1 MNQREKELYLRE
13 YSLLKAEGKPFFPY
27 AVAKDSL
34 MACFVLLSIIL
45 MSLTFGAELGPKA
58 DPTTTTYVPR
68 PEWYFFFLF
77 EVLRVIKPAV
87 LTPLATIGVPTICM
101 ILLFLLP
108 FIDRGPERRPERR
121 PIATITGIFVIVA
134 MGYLTYLGAAAG
146 SPNEIEVQVARAV
159 RGGQARGRPVGL
171 PRLPQDRRE
180 RQRRAGTRPERH
192 RREAA
197 QGGDP
202 AHAREP
208 HGADAVVRRP
218 ARGEE
223 DRHGRLPR
231 AAQGRRVGSL
241 ALMGSAQAR
250 TGTLEEG
257 QVRAMFD
264 RIARVYDRMNSVMT
278 AGLHHRWRDRAAELA
293 QVGPGDRALDVATGT
308 GDLALALARRIG
320 PSGEVVGSDFSEGML
335 ELARGKD
342 PSLRWEWG
350 NALEL
355 PYADDEFDAATVG
368 FGARNFSDLDRGLA
382 EMARVVR
389 PGGRVVVLEITSP
402 QRPPLSTFFSL
413 WFDRI
418 IPALGRLTGDPEAYV
433 YLPRSVKRFPGPEAL
448 AGRLSAAGLGDVRWI
463 LTAGGIIALHS
474 GTVR

>member
-1 MNQREKELYLRE
+1 
-13 YSLLKAEGKPFFPY
+13 
-27 AVAKDSL
+27 
-34 MACFVLLSIIL
+34 
-45 MSLTFGAELGPKA
+45 
-58 DPTTTTYVPR
+58 
-68 PEWYFFFLF
+68 
-77 EVLRVIKPAV
+77 
-87 LTPLATIGVPTICM
+87 
-101 ILLFLLP
+101 
-108 FIDRGPERRPERR
+108 
-121 PIATITGIFVIVA
+121 
-134 MGYLTYLGAAAG
+134 
-146 SPNEIEVQVARAV
+146 
-159 RGGQARGRPVGL
+159 
-171 PRLPQDRRE
+171 
-180 RQRRAGTRPERH
+180 
-192 RREAA
+192 
-197 QGGDP
+197 
-202 AHAREP
+202 
-208 HGADAVVRRP
+208 
-218 ARGEE
+218 
-223 DRHGRLPR
+223 
-231 AAQGRRVGSL
+231 
-241 ALMGSAQAR
+241 MGSAQAR

-463 LTAGGIIALHS
+463 LTAGGIIALHF